1 MSIGQ
6 CTAFIANGWNGAK
19 ASKYGKSGSEMII
32 IVYKI
37 FYKSHHNNNHIY
49 IWRIMYCNIL

>member
-37 FYKSHHNNNHIY
+37 FYKSHNNNHIY